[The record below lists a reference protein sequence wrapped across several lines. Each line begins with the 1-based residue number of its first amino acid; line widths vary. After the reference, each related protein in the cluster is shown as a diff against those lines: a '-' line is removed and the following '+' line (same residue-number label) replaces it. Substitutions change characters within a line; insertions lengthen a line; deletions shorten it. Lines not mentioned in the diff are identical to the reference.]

1 MFDVSFAYIS
11 VKIRGFSYFG
21 PNFALFFR
29 YDVTESIENAS
40 EIYFCS
46 FGEVFDPKRFLDTK
60 SLEFTT
66 HLSNSALFAD
76 FDPVPP
82 EGNYSHAGS
91 EFFSELKKIEKT
103 KGVPNF

>member
-1 MFDVSFAYIS
+1 M
-11 VKIRGFSYFG
+11 KHRKRIRK
-21 PNFALFFR
+21 LFCR
-29 YDVTESIENAS
+29 L
-40 EIYFCS
+40 
-46 FGEVFDPKRFLDTK
+46 GEVFDPKRLLDTK
-60 SLEFTT
+60 SLEFTA

-91 EFFSELKKIEKT
+91 EFFTGLKKFEKT